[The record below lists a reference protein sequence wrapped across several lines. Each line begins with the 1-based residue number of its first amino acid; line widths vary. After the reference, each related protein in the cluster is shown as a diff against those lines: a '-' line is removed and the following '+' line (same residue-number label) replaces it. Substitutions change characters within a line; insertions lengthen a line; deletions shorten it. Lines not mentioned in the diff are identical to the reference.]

1 MLVTVSDPR
10 DALPHV
16 ESLHALDWLNFF
28 LAALLTGV
36 GPFVAVKLA
45 DRRWMPAHIGLVL
58 TVSGLAGLLTQIP
71 AGELIDIS
79 KSKRLLGTF
88 YQFTLTVGLTTEVK
102 DGDPPT
108 LFWCG
113 RGDDIVVKLGE
124 EWLIKHREIKPWAGD
139 VLELF
144 A

>member
-45 DRRWMPAHIGLVL
+45 DRGWMPAHIGLVL

-71 AGELIDIS
+71 AGELIDMS
-79 KSKRLLGTF
+79 KSKRLL
-88 YQFTLTVGLTTEVK
+88 VGSGAAAIASAV
-102 DGDPPT
+102 
-108 LFWCG
+108 
-113 RGDDIVVKLGE
+113 
-124 EWLIKHREIKPWAGD
+124 LIFGLRPDFPSVFIR
-139 VLELF
+139 L
-144 A
+144 